1 MDANE
6 FSEKLMKLSMDL
18 QNASPEKQKAFAE
31 LFNFSAAFDRLKGNA
46 KDAFDV
52 GFTKEEI
59 QIIVVTA
66 FQIQSNPELKQLWSI
81 LMGQLQIDPQD
92 EYQ

>member
-1 MDANE
+1 MDASE
-6 FSEKLMKLSMDL
+6 FSQKLMKLSTDL
-18 QNASPEKQKAFAE
+18 QSASPEKQKAFAK
-31 LFNFSAAFDRLKGNA
+31 LFSDAKEAFDI
-46 KDAFDV
+46 

-66 FQIQSNPELKQLWSI
+66 FQIQSNPELKQLWSM
-81 LMGQLQIDPQD
+81 LMGQIDLNPDD

>member
-6 FSEKLMKLSMDL
+6 FSEKLMKLSIEI
-18 QNASPEKQKAFAE
+18 QNASQDKQKAFAR
-31 LFNFSAAFDRLKGNA
+31 LFTYSKEALEK
-46 KDAFDV
+46 
-52 GFTKEEI
+52 GFTQEEI

-81 LMGQLQIDPQD
+81 LMGSFEIDPED
-92 EYQ
+92 EFQ

>member
-18 QNASPEKQKAFAE
+18 QNASQSKQKAFAK
-31 LFNFSAAFDRLKGNA
+31 LFSNVKEALEN
-46 KDAFDV
+46 

-66 FQIQSNPELKQLWSI
+66 FQISSNPDLKQLWSI
-81 LMGQLQIDPQD
+81 LMGQFEIDPND
-92 EYQ
+92 EFQ